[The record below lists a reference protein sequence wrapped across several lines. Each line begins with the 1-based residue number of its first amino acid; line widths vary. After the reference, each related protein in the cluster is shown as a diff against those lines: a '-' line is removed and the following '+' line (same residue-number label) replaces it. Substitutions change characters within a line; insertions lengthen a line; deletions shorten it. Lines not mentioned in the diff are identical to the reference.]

1 MLSVSRF
8 LFNQNPCGGG
18 GRSLKPGRSGFT
30 VRVAVVIVRGN
41 RILLGRH
48 RKRGTDYWIVP
59 GGRLEPGESLVQCG
73 RREILEETGLQV
85 DLGPLLYIG
94 EFQGKGFRVL
104 DFFFL
109 GSSPDGDPVPGYDP
123 EDSGPERVF
132 QDLKWLS
139 REELPSVRL
148 LPGEAREAIVR
159 DWPEGFRRHGLY
171 IGFYTQEGKQHE
183 SQAHQE
189 K

>member
-1 MLSVSRF
+1 
-8 LFNQNPCGGG
+8 
-18 GRSLKPGRSGFT
+18 LKPGRSGFT

-132 QDLKWLS
+132 QDFEMVVPGRTAFGPITS
-139 REELPSVRL
+139 RGSQGGDCQGL
-148 LPGEAREAIVR
+148 ARRI
-159 DWPEGFRRHGLY
+159 PETWFIHRFLHTR
-171 IGFYTQEGKQHE
+171 GKT
-183 SQAHQE
+183 A
-189 K
+189 